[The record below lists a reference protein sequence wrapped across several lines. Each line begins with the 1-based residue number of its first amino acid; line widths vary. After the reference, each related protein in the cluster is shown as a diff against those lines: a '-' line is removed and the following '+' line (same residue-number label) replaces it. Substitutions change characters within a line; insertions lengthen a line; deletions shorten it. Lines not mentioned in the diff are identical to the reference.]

1 MFPGSGVNSPPPV
14 DSPSNPSAFIPTR
27 LVETGL
33 RLERR
38 GWALGTSGNFSAVL
52 AHDPLLLAI
61 TASGIDKA
69 SLTEKDIVEVDER
82 AQVVNGQGNRHPS
95 AEAHL
100 HIAVVKARGAGA
112 VLHTHSVWNTMLTE
126 ADEAAAER
134 REISIRGYEMLKGL
148 AGVRTHEHEERVPI
162 VENSQDIPKMAR
174 EVEAMLAER
183 PEAHAFL
190 IRRHGLY
197 TWGSDLSEATR
208 HVEILEFLFE
218 VMGRS
223 QAQARSQ
230 REN

>member
-1 MFPGSGVNSPPPV
+1 V

-112 VLHTHSVWNTMLTE
+112 VLHTHSVWNTILT
-126 ADEAAAER
+126 DEAPGG
-134 REISIRGYEMLKGL
+134 EISIRGFEMLKGL

-197 TWGSDLSEATR
+197 TWGSDLSEAVR

-218 VMGRS
+218 VLGRS
-223 QAQARSQ
+223 QARSQ

>member
-1 MFPGSGVNSPPPV
+1 MDTPSDPGASI
-14 DSPSNPSAFIPTR
+14 ATR

-38 GWALGTSGNFSAVL
+38 GWASGTSGNFSAVL
-52 AHDPLLLAI
+52 AHDPLRLAI

-69 SLTEKDIVEVDER
+69 SLAEKDIVEVDER
-82 AQVVNGQGNRHPS
+82 AQLVRGDGRPS

-100 HIAVVKARGAGA
+100 HVAVVKARGAGA
-112 VLHTHSVWNTMLTE
+112 VLHTHSVWNTVLTE
-126 ADEAAAER
+126 ADAAAAEP

-162 VENSQDIPKMAR
+162 VENAQDIPKLAR

-197 TWGSDLSEATR
+197 TWGSDLSEAVR

-218 VMGRS
+218 VVGRS
-223 QAQARSQ
+223 RSQ
-230 REN
+230 QRS

>member
-1 MFPGSGVNSPPPV
+1 M
-14 DSPSNPSAFIPTR
+14 DSLSNPGASVAAR

-52 AHDPLLLAI
+52 AHDPLRLAI

-69 SLTEKDIVEVDER
+69 SLAEKDIVEVDER
-82 AQVVNGQGNRHPS
+82 AQLISPKAKGDGRPS

-112 VLHTHSVWNTMLTE
+112 VLHTHSVWNTVLTE
-126 ADEAAAER
+126 ADAAESG
-134 REISIRGYEMLKGL
+134 EISIRGYEMLKGL

-162 VENSQDIPKMAR
+162 VENTQDIPKLAR
-174 EVEAMLAER
+174 EVEAMLAQR
-183 PEAHAFL
+183 HEAHAFL

-197 TWGSDLSEATR
+197 TWGSDLSEAVR

-218 VMGRS
+218 VLGRS
-223 QAQARSQ
+223 RATKTLRD
-230 REN
+230 

>member
-1 MFPGSGVNSPPPV
+1 M
-14 DSPSNPSAFIPTR
+14 DSPSNPGASIATR

-52 AHDPLLLAI
+52 AHDPLRLAI

-69 SLTEKDIVEVDER
+69 SLAEKDIVEVDDR
-82 AQVVNGQGNRHPS
+82 AQLVRGDGRPS

-100 HIAVVKARGAGA
+100 HVAVVKARGAGA
-112 VLHTHSVWNTMLTE
+112 VLHTHSIWNTVLTE
-126 ADEAAAER
+126 ADAAAADH

-162 VENSQDIPKMAR
+162 VENSQDIPTMAR

-197 TWGSDLSEATR
+197 TWGSDLSEAIR

-218 VMGRS
+218 VLGRS
-223 QAQARSQ
+223 RSQ

>member
-1 MFPGSGVNSPPPV
+1 M
-14 DSPSNPSAFIPTR
+14 DSPSNPGPSIAAR

-69 SLTEKDIVEVDER
+69 SLTERDIVEVDDR

-112 VLHTHSVWNTMLTE
+112 VLHTHSVWNTILT
-126 ADEAAAER
+126 DEAQ
-134 REISIRGYEMLKGL
+134 G
-148 AGVRTHEHEERVPI
+148 GVRKTKI
-162 VENSQDIPKMAR
+162 
-174 EVEAMLAER
+174 
-183 PEAHAFL
+183 
-190 IRRHGLY
+190 G
-197 TWGSDLSEATR
+197 
-208 HVEILEFLFE
+208 
-218 VMGRS
+218 
-223 QAQARSQ
+223 
-230 REN
+230 

>member
-1 MFPGSGVNSPPPV
+1 MN
-14 DSPSNPSAFIPTR
+14 SPSNPGTSIAMR

-52 AHDPLLLAI
+52 ARDPLRLAI

-69 SLTEKDIVEVDER
+69 SLSERDIVEVDDR
-82 AQVVNGQGNRHPS
+82 AQLVRGDGRPS

-100 HIAVVKARGAGA
+100 HVAVVKARSAGA
-112 VLHTHSVWNTMLTE
+112 VLHTHSVWNTILT
-126 ADEAAAER
+126 DAAEGGD
-134 REISIRGYEMLKGL
+134 ISIRGYEMLKGL

-162 VENSQDIPKMAR
+162 VENAQDIPKLAR
-174 EVEAMLAER
+174 EVEVILAER

-197 TWGSDLSEATR
+197 TWGSDLSEAVR
-208 HVEILEFLFE
+208 HVEIFEFLFE
-218 VMGRS
+218 VLGRS
-223 QAQARSQ
+223 RSPQ
-230 REN
+230 IR

>member
-1 MFPGSGVNSPPPV
+1 M
-14 DSPSNPSAFIPTR
+14 DSPSKPGASVAAR

-52 AHDPLLLAI
+52 ARDPLRLAI

-69 SLTEKDIVEVDER
+69 SLAEKDIVEMDEH
-82 AQVVNGQGNRHPS
+82 AQLVRGNGRPS

-100 HIAVVKARGAGA
+100 HVAVVKARGAGA
-112 VLHTHSVWNTMLTE
+112 VLHTHSVWNTILT
-126 ADEAAAER
+126 DEAAAER
-134 REISIRGYEMLKGL
+134 REISIRGFEMLKGL
-148 AGVRTHEHEERVPI
+148 AGVGTHEHEERVPI

-197 TWGSDLSEATR
+197 TWGSDLSEAMR

-223 QAQARSQ
+223 RSTKTL
-230 REN
+230 RD

>member
-1 MFPGSGVNSPPPV
+1 M
-14 DSPSNPSAFIPTR
+14 DSPSNPGASIATR

-52 AHDPLLLAI
+52 ARDPLRLAI

-69 SLTEKDIVEVDER
+69 SLAEKDIVEMDEH
-82 AQVVNGQGNRHPS
+82 AQLVRGNGRPS

-100 HIAVVKARGAGA
+100 HVAVVKARGAGA
-112 VLHTHSVWNTMLTE
+112 VLHTHSVWNTILT
-126 ADEAAAER
+126 DEAEGG
-134 REISIRGYEMLKGL
+134 EISIRGFEMLKGL

-197 TWGSDLSEATR
+197 TWGSDLSEAMR

-223 QAQARSQ
+223 RSTKTL
-230 REN
+230 RD

>member
-1 MFPGSGVNSPPPV
+1 M
-14 DSPSNPSAFIPTR
+14 DTPSNPGASIAAR
-27 LVETGL
+27 LVETGH

-52 AHDPLLLAI
+52 GRDPLRLAI

-69 SLTEKDIVEVDER
+69 SLSEKDIVEVNEH
-82 AQVVNGQGNRHPS
+82 AQVVRGNGRPS

-112 VLHTHSVWNTMLTE
+112 VLHTHSVWNTILTD
-126 ADEAAAER
+126 AAAAEL

-162 VENSQDIPKMAR
+162 VENAQDIPKLAR
-174 EVEAMLAER
+174 GVEAMLAER

-197 TWGSDLSEATR
+197 TWGSDLSEAVR

-223 QAQARSQ
+223 R
-230 REN
+230 RD